1 MQTMVQY
8 KFFYSV
14 SKETSQKPSKV
25 AAAKNVSPSVHVIDT
40 TCFDECFLNVLFDN
54 WSSFFYL
61 GFFSRTFTIHR
72 TARERGRYLSNF
84 SLPLPL
90 ASRTLRHQLRDCCRE
105 LTSAHS
111 QQPDS
116 DQELLFSKGDSFSRH
131 IVPFIETSV
140 LFERSPYSALSLQ

>member
-1 MQTMVQY
+1 MQGRLIQTMVQY

-25 AAAKNVSPSVHVIDT
+25 AAAKNVSPSVYVIDT

-61 GFFSRTFTIHR
+61 GFLSRTFTIHR

-90 ASRTLRHQLRDCCRE
+90 A
-105 LTSAHS
+105 
-111 QQPDS
+111 
-116 DQELLFSKGDSFSRH
+116 LFSKGDSFSRH